1 MSGDE
6 IPIRSMSWPSGDG
19 THMDLDQARDASR
32 RMVAAGQDVSSLRSG
47 IGASIDSAG
56 QSRPWGTDD
65 VGKALDEGYSKIAP
79 TILTLWQQVGTA
91 LQTMGTNIGGAADN
105 TTSAD
110 VAASQRAQQAGNH
123 HPNIPI

>member
-6 IPIRSMSWPSGDG
+6 IPIRPMSWPGGDG
-19 THMDLDQARDASR
+19 THLDLDAARDSGR
-32 RMVAAGQDVSSLRSG
+32 RMRAAGQDVSSLRSG

-56 QSRPWGTDD
+56 KSQPWGMDD

-79 TILTLWQQVGTA
+79 TILTLWQQVGAA
-91 LQTMGTNIGGAADN
+91 LQSMGDNINVAADN
-105 TTSAD
+105 TTATD
-110 VAASQRAQQAGNH
+110 VAMAQRAQKAGNH